1 MAAKEKKGLGTG
13 LAALFADA
21 DIMQDDAPLKMV
33 AIEKIVPRE
42 DQPRKTFDEES
53 LSVLAESIS
62 RYGLIQPITVRALDN
77 GYYQIVAG
85 ERRWRA
91 SRMAGLS
98 ELPVRVVEA
107 DDIRTAQ
114 LALVENLQRE
124 DLNPIEEA
132 EGYRKLID
140 EYSMTQEEAAKS
152 VGKSRPAVANSLRLL
167 TLSPKVL
174 SLVSD
179 GSLSAGHA
187 RALLPINDPELQALA
202 ADSVL
207 KKGLSVRKTEQLAAA
222 VSKTAQETDKE
233 PSRELKVDY
242 AAEVSKELTG
252 ALGRRVTLKEGR
264 SGGKIELQYYD
275 DDDRESL
282 ISLLYK
288 LKDKS

>member
-1 MAAKEKKGLGTG
+1 MAAKDKKGLGTG

-21 DIMQDDAPLKMV
+21 DILQDDAPLKMV
-33 AIEKIVPRE
+33 AIEKIEPRE
-42 DQPRKTFDEES
+42 DQPRKKFDEES
-53 LSVLAESIS
+53 LASLSESIS
-62 RYGLIQPITVRALDN
+62 LHGLLQPITVRALDN

-91 SRMAGLS
+91 SRMAGLT
-98 ELPVRVVEA
+98 ELPVRIVEA

-132 EGYRKLID
+132 EGYRMLIE
-140 EYSMTQEEAAKS
+140 EYAMTQEEAAKS

-174 SLVSD
+174 SMVSD

-187 RALLPINDPELQALA
+187 RALLSITDPALQTLA
-202 ADSVL
+202 AESVL
-207 KKGLSVRKTEQLAAA
+207 KKGLSVRKTEQLAASLTKA
-222 VSKTAQETDKE
+222 AEKQETE
-233 PSRELKVDY
+233 PEKTLKVDY

-252 ALGRRVTLKEGR
+252 SLGRKVTLKEGR
-264 SGGKIELQYYD
+264 TGGRIELQYYG
-275 DDDRESL
+275 DDDRETL
-282 ISLLYK
+282 IGLLYK
-288 LKDKS
+288 LKELM